1 MGQPP
6 TDLVIIMIAVRNT
19 PDWAL
24 CGAFFRGTCFV
35 WFGTF
40 FVFLEKKL
48 THFGTHC
55 FEVS

>member
-40 FVFLEKKL
+40 FCVPGKEIDTFWYSLL
-48 THFGTHC
+48 
-55 FEVS
+55 